1 MKSTKKFAD
10 LLDVDPE
17 IAQQKFACVS
27 FISPEKILKDKNE
40 FLFQEFL
47 KKWDFINSINKFSQF
62 INFVSYKYSINNDNL
77 NNDFKDFVNEEKEK
91 LNSISVSDEFKTFL
105 DHNEDKLER
114 EFNLQNDFQTSTRGL
129 KIRGCYPTLE
139 EAELRCKMIRDIDS
153 NHDVYVGPIGTW
165 MPWEPESYKT
175 GRVEHLEPELNR
187 LMHEKVKNDE
197 SAKLNFN
204 NRVKQA
210 KQKAIEDNVK
220 KAVDSNNTLTQ
231 RLDKEGNL
239 VNIKDLDDDNINNDL
254 MTNIKEQL
262 FNTDDVVT
270 DLNNDHGL
278 GELLEKQHAKE
289 KVNSTLKTDT
299 NEETQETN
307 TDTGE
312 KKKKKNK
319 KKSKK

>member
-1 MKSTKKFAD
+1 MKTTKNYAD

-27 FISPEKILKDKNE
+27 FVSPEKILKEKNE
-40 FLFQEFL
+40 FFFQEFL

-62 INFVSYKYSINNDNL
+62 LNFISYKYSLNNENL

-91 LNSISVSDEFKTFL
+91 LNNISVTDEFKTFL
-105 DHNEDKLER
+105 DNNEEKLEKQ
-114 EFNLQNDFQTSTRGL
+114 FHTDNDFQTSVRGL

-139 EAELRCKMIRDIDS
+139 EAELRCKMIREIDT

-197 SAKLNFN
+197 KAKLDFN
-204 NRVKQA
+204 NRVKDA
-210 KQKAIEDNVK
+210 KQKAIEDNIK
-220 KAVDSNNTLTQ
+220 KAVESKNTLTQ
-231 RLDKEGNL
+231 TLDKEGNL
-239 VNIKDLDDDNINNDL
+239 VNVKDLDENNLNNDL
-254 MTNIKEQL
+254 LTNIKEEL
-262 FNTDDVVT
+262 FNTDNVVT

-278 GELLEKQHAKE
+278 GELLEKQKQKE
-289 KVNSTLKTDT
+289 EQKK
-299 NEETQETN
+299 NEELHVNNEKSDNPTET
-307 TDTGE
+307 
-312 KKKKKNK
+312 KKKKAK
-319 KKSKK
+319 KKEINCN